1 MDFGPFQCT
10 AIFTCKMF
18 RLSAIA
24 SDMELFSMFFFFFF
38 FNDCFVCIVHSLW
51 NFSSLIRDPAQA
63 WQWKYRFLTTDCQG
77 IVCNIKNTSIPAS
90 PGGSG
95 GKESAYNTG
104 DQGFNPRVGKIH
116 RSSKWQPIPVCLP
129 GEFHGTEKPGWLQSM
144 RSQWARH

>member
-1 MDFGPFQCT
+1 MHCNIYLQNVQTLCHSQWYGIVFYV
-10 AIFTCKMF
+10 
-18 RLSAIA
+18 L
-24 SDMELFSMFFFFFF
+24 LLLF